1 MPTAK
6 PDQPAEAIVPTEQ
19 LNVPDVSATPPPE
32 RPWTPEET
40 ARGWLAGGFLLI
52 FGGTIA
58 WACWSATGSHWST
71 AKELL
76 QLLLPAETALLGGA
90 VGFYFGAKK

>member
-1 MPTAK
+1 MAAAQ
-6 PDQPAEAIVPTEQ
+6 PDQPAEEIVPAEHI
-19 LNVPDVSATPPPE
+19 DVSGLPPTPLHE
-32 RPWTPEET
+32 RQWTPEET

-52 FGGTIA
+52 FGGTIV

-90 VGFYFGAKK
+90 VGFYFGTKK

>member
-1 MPTAK
+1 MAAPK
-6 PDQPAEAIVPTEQ
+6 PDQPNESVVPTEQ
-19 LNVPDVSATPPPE
+19 VQVSDLPATPPRE

-52 FGGTIA
+52 FGGTVL
-58 WACWSATGSHWST
+58 WACWSATGPHWST

-90 VGFYFGAKK
+90 VGFYFGSKK